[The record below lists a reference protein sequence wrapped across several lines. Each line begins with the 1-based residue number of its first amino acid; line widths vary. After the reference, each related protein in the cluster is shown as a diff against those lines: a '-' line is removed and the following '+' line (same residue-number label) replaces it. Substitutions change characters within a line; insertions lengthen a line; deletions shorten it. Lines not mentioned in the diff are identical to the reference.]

1 MQKACRGMFTMA
13 RAILVTSG
21 GVGHSWLSPYHGL
34 RHHFFMPDL
43 AIQVRRAR
51 PSDAAAFARIMS
63 HPEVYP
69 GLLQLPMNDEAFW
82 RTRLETST
90 AAGSN
95 VLSLVAERAG
105 QVVGTAGLHPAAELR
120 RRHCGHIGISVDP
133 HAQRLGVASALMQAM
148 CDYADQWAQIW
159 RIELTVF
166 TDNLGAIALYE
177 KFGFGIEGTHRAYA
191 MRHGAYADVH
201 AMARLRA
208 QPPVLRVT
216 T

>member
-1 MQKACRGMFTMA
+1 MIPTAP
-13 RAILVTSG
+13 AILVTSDDM
-21 GVGHSWLSPYHGL
+21 GHSWLSPYHVWAIT
-34 RHHFFMPDL
+34 FFMSELDIL
-43 AIQVRRAR
+43 VRRAR

-90 AAGSN
+90 AASSN
-95 VLSLVAERAG
+95 VLSLVAEHNC
-105 QVVGTAGLHPAAELR
+105 QVVGTAGLHPAVELR
-120 RRHCGHIGISVDP
+120 RRHCAHIGISVDP
-133 HAQRLGVASALMQAM
+133 PAQRQGVASALMQAM

-177 KFGFGIEGTHRAYA
+177 KFGFCIEGTHRAYA
-191 MRHGAYADVH
+191 MRHGVYADVH

-208 QPPVLRVT
+208 QPPTLAAAT
-216 T
+216 